1 MVHKAIKSKKII
13 NIIVWVIICLAVSIM
28 GGLFSR
34 DASSDWYDELIKPQF
49 TPPDWAFG
57 VVWPF
62 LYILMGIAAS
72 IIWQVGIHR
81 KEVKTAVILFFAQL
95 ILNLIWTPIFFG
107 LHMIALALVEIV
119 ILWCAIFLTIVTFWK
134 VERLAALLL
143 IPYIS
148 WVTFAIALNA
158 SIFILNS

>member
-81 KEVKTAVILFFAQL
+81 KV

-119 ILWCAIFLTIVTFWK
+119 ILWCAIFLTLVTFWK